1 MMTILAEL
9 SDDSLL
15 DEEVDDVA
23 GVPGCAQARDV
34 RSHRRR

>member
-9 SDDSLL
+9 SGDSLL

-23 GVPGCAQARDV
+23 GVPGCAHS
-34 RSHRRR
+34 RS